1 MIFAGAIALTTNSIS
16 SGACQTV
23 TAGSVNS
30 VAATNVATTDII
42 DWTPQVSLQS
52 VSGYQVSTS
61 GALSID
67 TYPTAG
73 YINVNV
79 CNWTSASIT
88 PGALTLNVKV
98 IR

>member
-1 MIFAGAIALTTNSIS
+1 
-16 SGACQTV
+16 V
-23 TAGSVNS
+23 TAGSTNS
-30 VAATNVATTDII
+30 VAAANVATSDII
-42 DWTPQVSLQS
+42 DWTPQVSLQGVTGYS
-52 VSGYQVSTS
+52 VSTG

-79 CNWTSASIT
+79 CNWTAGSIT
-88 PGALTLNVKV
+88 PGVLTLNVRV